1 MFQFFVSPGQI
12 TPEGVVITGSDV
24 NHIKN
29 ALRMKSGEQVRV
41 SDQQG
46 GNFLCEVAAIS
57 QEQVALKI
65 IRPCAGTEL
74 PVKATL
80 FQGLPKGDKM
90 EMIIQKGVELGA
102 CEIVPVA
109 MQNCV
114 VKLDGRK
121 AAARQARWQAIA
133 ESAAKQSKRSLIPQV
148 LPVRSFAEAVEYAKT
163 LDLCLMPY
171 EQARGMAYT
180 IDADLQCNIHNLPH
194 IRKKYRDSAGQVAEP
209 QSQQQYPKTVIRR
222 LQHIHIG
229 QVAIQ
234 HKQQHHKS
242 HKKNMY
248 KNRRKYF
255 YNWKDINVE
264 YHLFDQVIILR
275 QNSRPCAD
283 AVGKEK
289 PWHNP
294 RHQPQHIRQ
303 RKLPTDGSAHPYC
316 LLKHKPVN

>member
-180 IDADLQCNIHNLPH
+180 REVFGKIEKGSSVGIFIGPEGGF
-194 IRKKYRDSAGQVAEP
+194 S
-209 QSQQQYPKTVIRR
+209 PKE
-222 LQHIHIG
+222 
-229 QVAIQ
+229 IQ
-234 HKQQHHKS
+234 AVEGR
-242 HKKNMY
+242 MELVTLG
-248 KNRRKYF
+248 NR
-255 YNWKDINVE
+255 
-264 YHLFDQVIILR
+264 ILR
-275 QNSRPCAD
+275 TETAGV
-283 AVGKEK
+283 AALAMLAYEME
-289 PWHNP
+289 
-294 RHQPQHIRQ
+294 
-303 RKLPTDGSAHPYC
+303 A
-316 LLKHKPVN
+316 